1 MNRQSLLGRFLR
13 NSIIGSILPADVDPL
28 PQEGNGSLIGP
39 GAATTTPQAA
49 PSGWDFAAS
58 MGKDFANS
66 ALPGI
71 FNGQGGFDPMN
82 AARQQAYEPYFGQ
95 NGIFNVTPNG
105 PWRR

>member
-1 MNRQSLLGRFLR
+1 MNRSSLLGRFLKQQALGQIMPDGV
-13 NSIIGSILPADVDPL
+13 SEAQGGETVSP
-28 PQEGNGSLIGP
+28 
-39 GAATTTPQAA
+39 TTPTPE

-82 AARQQAYEPYFGQ
+82 ALKQNTYGPYFGQ
-95 NGIFNVTPNG
+95 NGIFNVTQNG
-105 PWRR
+105 PWRRK